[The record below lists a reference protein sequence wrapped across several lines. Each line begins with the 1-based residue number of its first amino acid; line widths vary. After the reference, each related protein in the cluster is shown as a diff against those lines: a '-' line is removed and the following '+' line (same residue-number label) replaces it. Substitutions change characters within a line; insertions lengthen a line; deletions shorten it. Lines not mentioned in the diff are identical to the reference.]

1 MRLLRTSVVTKL
13 IIVAVIVYAAVTVV
27 SLQPKIDALVQERN
41 ELAAQA
47 DAAVGA
53 NDPLRQDIDALGSD
67 ESVRQ
72 IARERLHLVE
82 DGELIYVDSTK

>member
-1 MRLLRTSVVTKL
+1 MRLRRTSIVTKL
-13 IIVAVIVYAAVTVV
+13 IIAAVIVYAAVTVV
-27 SLQPKIDALVQERN
+27 SLQPKIEELAQERD

-47 DAAVGA
+47 DAAGAA
-53 NDPLRQDIDALGSD
+53 NDALQQDIDTLGSD

-82 DGELIYVDSTK
+82 DGELIYVDCTK

>member
-1 MRLLRTSVVTKL
+1 MRRVSVVTAL
-13 IIVAVIVYAAVTVV
+13 IIVAVAVYAVVTIV
-27 SLQPKIDALVQERN
+27 SLQPKIEALQQERD

-53 NDPLRQDIDALGSD
+53 NEALQQDIDALGSD
-67 ESVRQ
+67 DSVRQ

>member
-27 SLQPKIDALVQERN
+27 SLQPKIEARVRERN

-53 NDPLRQDIDALGSD
+53 NDALRQDIDALGSD

>member
-27 SLQPKIDALVQERN
+27 SLQPKIEALVQERN
-41 ELAAQA
+41 ELTAQA

-53 NDPLRQDIDALGSD
+53 NDALRQDIDALGSD

>member
-27 SLQPKIDALVQERN
+27 SLQPKIEALVQERN

-47 DAAVGA
+47 DAAA
-53 NDPLRQDIDALGSD
+53 NDALRQDIDALGSD

>member
-27 SLQPKIDALVQERN
+27 SLQPKIEALVQECN

-53 NDPLRQDIDALGSD
+53 NDALRQDIDALGSD

>member
-1 MRLLRTSVVTKL
+1 MRRVSVVTAL
-13 IIVAVIVYAAVTVV
+13 IIVAVAVYAVVTIV
-27 SLQPKIDALVQERN
+27 SLQPRIEALQQERD

-53 NDPLRQDIDALGSD
+53 NEALQQDIDALGSD
-67 ESVRQ
+67 DSVRQ

>member
-13 IIVAVIVYAAVTVV
+13 IIVAVIVYAAVTIV
-27 SLQPKIDALVQERN
+27 SLQPKIEALVQERN

-47 DAAVGA
+47 DATVGA
-53 NDPLRQDIDALGSD
+53 NDALRQDIDALGSD

>member
-1 MRLLRTSVVTKL
+1 MRRVSVVTAL
-13 IIVAVIVYAAVTVV
+13 IIVAVAVYAVVTIV
-27 SLQPKIDALVQERN
+27 SLHPKIEALQQERD

-53 NDPLRQDIDALGSD
+53 NEALQQDIDALGSD
-67 ESVRQ
+67 DSVRQ

>member
-27 SLQPKIDALVQERN
+27 SLQPKIEALVRERN

-53 NDPLRQDIDALGSD
+53 NDALRQDIDALGSD

>member
-13 IIVAVIVYAAVTVV
+13 IIVAVIVYAAVTIV
-27 SLQPKIDALVQERN
+27 SLQPKIEALVQERN
-41 ELAAQA
+41 ELAAQV

-53 NDPLRQDIDALGSD
+53 NDALRQDIDALGSD

>member
-1 MRLLRTSVVTKL
+1 MRLRRTSVVTKL
-13 IIVAVIVYAAVTVV
+13 IIAAVIVYAAVTVV
-27 SLQPKIDALVQERN
+27 SLQPKIEALAQERD

-47 DAAVGA
+47 DAAVGE
-53 NDPLRQDIDALGSD
+53 NDALQQEIDALGSD

>member
-13 IIVAVIVYAAVTVV
+13 IIVAVIVYAAVTIV
-27 SLQPKIDALVQERN
+27 SLQPKIEALVQERN
-41 ELAAQA
+41 ELTAQA

-53 NDPLRQDIDALGSD
+53 NDALRQDIDALGSD